1 MTQRFISSDPP
12 EMLPLNFGKEI
23 NNEGDFAQLT
33 CIIVSGDEPLSL
45 SWSFHGRDVSAA
57 DLGVKIMNV
66 GSRTSLLIIE
76 SDGHRHSGAYTCKAQ
91 NLAGSSSQTAD
102 LKVNG

>member
-66 GSRTSLLIIE
+66 GSRTSLLIIG
-76 SDGHRHSGAYTCKAQ
+76 SVGHRHSGAYTCKAQ
-91 NLAGSSSQTAD
+91 NFAGSSSQTAD

>member
-1 MTQRFISSDPP
+1 MTQGLFSSDPP

-23 NNEGDFAQLT
+23 TNEGDFAQLT

-76 SDGHRHSGAYTCKAQ
+76 SVGHRHSGAYTCKAQ

>member
-76 SDGHRHSGAYTCKAQ
+76 SVGHRHSGAYTCKAH
-91 NLAGSSSQTAD
+91 NFAGSSSQTAD